1 MEAQVKYRFADIGH
15 WLARCDHSTNV
26 IELHSVEYPKLS
38 PLYRDYVWIHECV
51 HLLYNVYDEAEC
63 NRITDE
69 IFVQRATSERDRKER
84 ERFIQA
90 SNGSIVETKRKDTN
104 PMAIV
109 LALTI
114 LLVVFM
120 NLK

>member
-1 MEAQVKYRFADIGH
+1 M
-15 WLARCDHSTNV
+15 
-26 IELHSVEYPKLS
+26 
-38 PLYRDYVWIHECV
+38 
-51 HLLYNVYDEAEC
+51 
-63 NRITDE
+63 
-69 IFVQRATSERDRKER
+69 QRAASERERKER

-114 LLVVFM
+114 LLAVFM

>member
-26 IELHSVEYPKLS
+26 IELHSVEFPKLS
-38 PLYRDYVWIHECV
+38 PLYKDYVWIHECV

-69 IFVQRATSERDRKER
+69 IFVQRAGSEADRQAR
-84 ERFIQA
+84 MRFIQA
-90 SNGSIVETKRKDTN
+90 SNGVATITKQRRDIS
-104 PMAIV
+104 PIAVM
-109 LALTI
+109 LALTV
-114 LLVVFM
+114 LLIVFM
-120 NLK
+120 N